1 MDLYSQWLDAKR
13 REDEARDY
21 RRQIE
26 DELIN
31 RLDIDQGEEGSN
43 TIEIGGYK
51 IRITR
56 RMNRKIDAEK
66 LQEIAIENGLQDH
79 LGRLFR
85 WKPEINKKAWDAAS
99 SDLTR
104 PLLDAIT
111 TTPGR
116 PSFAIEINQEK

>member
-13 REDEARDY
+13 REDEARDH

-31 RLDIDQGEEGSN
+31 ILDIDQGEEGPN
-43 TIEIGGYK
+43 TVESMGYK

-56 RMNRKIDAEK
+56 RMNRKIDSEK

-79 LGRLFR
+79 LGSLFR
-85 WKPEINKKAWDAAS
+85 WRPEINKKAWDAAS